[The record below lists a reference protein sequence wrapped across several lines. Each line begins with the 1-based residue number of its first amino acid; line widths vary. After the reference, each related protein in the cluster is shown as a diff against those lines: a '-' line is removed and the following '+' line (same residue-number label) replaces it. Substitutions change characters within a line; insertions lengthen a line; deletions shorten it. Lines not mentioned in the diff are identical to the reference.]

1 MFVPPPQIVG
11 ITPVNGIPDFNMSFI
26 KRSYYSFG
34 FVKLPAQPP
43 QTFRAQ
49 ICDSPYTPNDACAR
63 SNCTILTLHTGV
75 LG

>member
-1 MFVPPPQIVG
+1 MLVPPPQIG
-11 ITPVNGIPDFNMSFI
+11 DITPVNGIPDFNMSFI
-26 KRSYYSFG
+26 KRSYYG

-49 ICDSPYTPNDACAR
+49 ICDSRYTPNDVCAR
-63 SNCTILTLHTGV
+63 SNYTILTLHTGD